1 MRLRLVEIWD
11 KVNTSYWFVPTLMA
25 VGSVILAFTMVT
37 VDRRAS
43 TGLIR
48 ELDWVYGGGP
58 EGASALLGAVAGTMV
73 TIVGLVFSLTLVT
86 LSLASSQFG
95 PRLLRNFIRDRVTQ
109 LVLGTFVAAFIY
121 CLLAGC

>member
-1 MRLRLVEIWD
+1 
-11 KVNTSYWFVPTLMA
+11 
-25 VGSVILAFTMVT
+25 
-37 VDRRAS
+37 
-43 TGLIR
+43 
-48 ELDWVYGGGP
+48 
-58 EGASALLGAVAGTMV
+58 MV